1 MKSIKKSVRPLGVT
15 ILTIN
20 MYEENKHKKKYV
32 NTLKIM

>member
-20 MYEENKHKKKYV
+20 MYEEN
-32 NTLKIM
+32 NTRKSM